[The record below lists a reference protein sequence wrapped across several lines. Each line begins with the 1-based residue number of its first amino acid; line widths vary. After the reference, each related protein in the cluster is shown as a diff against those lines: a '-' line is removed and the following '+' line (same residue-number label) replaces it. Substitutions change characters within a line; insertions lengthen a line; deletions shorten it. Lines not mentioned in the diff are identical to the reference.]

1 MTSLTIPGPTT
12 TLIYIK
18 IVISLFIASI
28 MSKKAAEGIDAL
40 VLEVTY
46 GKAAMMKTEKEA
58 RDLARVMV
66 HISGGSRIS
75 QTRGGVNLRVR
86 QFIIWQHFCRKLHE
100 NKRNW
105 TEMGSRP

>member
-1 MTSLTIPGPTT
+1 
-12 TLIYIK
+12 
-18 IVISLFIASI
+18 

-66 HISGGSRIS
+66 RISGGSRIP
-75 QTRGGVNLRVR
+75 QMAGEGGFNHGIR
-86 QFIIWQHFCRKLHE
+86 QFIIWQHFC
-100 NKRNW
+100 
-105 TEMGSRP
+105 

>member
-1 MTSLTIPGPTT
+1 
-12 TLIYIK
+12 
-18 IVISLFIASI
+18 

-66 HISGGSRIS
+66 RISGGSRIPQMAGEGAS
-75 QTRGGVNLRVR
+75 TTGSVNLLFGNIFVKNCMK
-86 QFIIWQHFCRKLHE
+86 IK
-100 NKRNW
+100 
-105 TEMGSRP
+105 

>member
-1 MTSLTIPGPTT
+1 
-12 TLIYIK
+12 
-18 IVISLFIASI
+18 

-66 HISGGSRIS
+66 RISGGSSIP
-75 QTRGGVNLRVR
+75 QTEAGEGGVNHG
-86 QFIIWQHFCRKLHE
+86 ICR
-100 NKRNW
+100 
-105 TEMGSRP
+105 GIVIP

>member
-1 MTSLTIPGPTT
+1 
-12 TLIYIK
+12 
-18 IVISLFIASI
+18 

-66 HISGGSRIS
+66 RISGGPPIYYLA
-75 QTRGGVNLRVR
+75 TFLL
-86 QFIIWQHFCRKLHE
+86 K
-100 NKRNW
+100 
-105 TEMGSRP
+105 TA

>member
-1 MTSLTIPGPTT
+1 
-12 TLIYIK
+12 
-18 IVISLFIASI
+18 

-66 HISGGSRIS
+66 RISGGSSIS
-75 QTRGGVNLRVR
+75 QTRASTSGGEGVR
-86 QFIIWQHFCRKLHE
+86 QSII
-100 NKRNW
+100 
-105 TEMGSRP
+105 

>member
-1 MTSLTIPGPTT
+1 
-12 TLIYIK
+12 
-18 IVISLFIASI
+18 

-66 HISGGSRIS
+66 RISGGSSIP
-75 QTRGGVNLRVR
+75 QTTAGGVNHG
-86 QFIIWQHFCRKLHE
+86 ICRGIVIPRSH
-100 NKRNW
+100 
-105 TEMGSRP
+105 